1 MTWKSDELKTWPH
14 WEFSEDLMVEIKRR
28 ELYSVFDIKTDV
40 NGNVLADNN
49 VPEPEMLVLAVC
61 EMLEITDP
69 FSGEKLQKSEFG
81 MIIVVVDVFVVI
93 FILLFTWTLEIG
105 QENFVK
111 IYDKG
116 TIEMSDFSLRVKKM
130 PDESKYS
137 PEMEEVAKAEKG
149 YTGYLCCKTKKPI
162 DIKKESAK

>member
-14 WEFSEDLMVEIKRR
+14 WEYSEDMMEEIKRR
-28 ELYSVFDIKTDV
+28 ELYSVFDIKTDA

-81 MIIVVVDVFVVI
+81 MIIVIVDVFVVI

-130 PDESKYS
+130 PDESLYS
-137 PEMEEVAKAEKG
+137 PEIAGEVKKEDG
-149 YTGYLCCKTKKPI
+149 TTGYLCCKTKKPI
-162 DIKKESAK
+162 DIK